1 MNVHTDIQIIRQGG
15 KPAFVVV
22 PYDKWLELT
31 STESEDEN
39 IYIPH
44 EVVGYQ
50 LKEGLSLIAAW
61 RKHLGI
67 TQKELAAKT
76 GITQP
81 AIAQIEK
88 PDSKPQKKTLEKIA
102 FAMNLDVEQI
112 NG

>member
-15 KPAFVVV
+15 KPVFAVV

-31 STESEDEN
+31 GSEDED

-61 RKHLGI
+61 RKHLKI

-76 GITQP
+76 GMTQP

-88 PDSKPQKKTLEKIA
+88 SDSKTQRKTLEKIA
-102 FAMNLDVEQI
+102 LAMQLDVEQI
-112 NG
+112 TD

>member
-1 MNVHTDIQIIRQGG
+1 M
-15 KPAFVVV
+15 V

-31 STESEDEN
+31 GSNEDEN

-61 RKHLGI
+61 RKHLKI
-67 TQKELAAKT
+67 TQKELADRT

-88 PDSKPQKKTLEKIA
+88 PDSKTQREKLKKIA
-102 FAMNLDVEQI
+102 IAMALDVEEI
-112 NG
+112 TE

>member
-15 KPAFVVV
+15 KPAFAVV
-22 PYDKWLELT
+22 PYDKWLEIT
-31 STESEDEN
+31 GSDEDEN

-61 RKHLGI
+61 RKHLKI

-76 GITQP
+76 GMTQP

-88 PDSKPQKKTLEKIA
+88 PGSKTQVKTLEKIA
-102 FAMNLDVEQI
+102 MAMGLDIEQLTE
-112 NG
+112 

>member
-1 MNVHTDIQIIRQGG
+1 MSVHTDIQIIRQGG
-15 KPAFVVV
+15 KPAFAVV

-31 STESEDEN
+31 GSEDEN

-50 LKEGLSLIAAW
+50 LKQGLSLIAAW
-61 RKHLGI
+61 RKHLKI

-88 PDSKPQKKTLEKIA
+88 PDSKTQKKTLEKIA
-102 FAMNLDVEQI
+102 LAMNIDAEQI
-112 NG
+112 TD

>member
-1 MNVHTDIQIIRQGG
+1 MSVHTDIQIIRQGG
-15 KPAFVVV
+15 KPAFAVV

-31 STESEDEN
+31 GSEDEN
-39 IYIPH
+39 IYTPH

-50 LKEGLSLIAAW
+50 LKQGLSLIAAW
-61 RKHLGI
+61 RKYFKI

-88 PDSKPQKKTLEKIA
+88 PDSKPQAKTLAKIA
-102 FAMNLDVEQI
+102 LAMGLDVEQLTD
-112 NG
+112 

>member
-15 KPAFVVV
+15 KPAFAVV
-22 PYDKWLELT
+22 PYDKWLEIT
-31 STESEDEN
+31 GNENEN

-61 RKHLGI
+61 RKYLKI

-76 GITQP
+76 GMTQP

-88 PDSKPQKKTLEKIA
+88 SESKPQEKTVKKIA
-102 FAMNLDVEQI
+102 MAMGLDIEQVTD
-112 NG
+112 

>member
-15 KPAFVVV
+15 KPAFAVV

-31 STESEDEN
+31 GSDENEN

-50 LKEGLSLIAAW
+50 LKEGLHLIAAW
-61 RKHLGI
+61 RKYLKI
-67 TQKELAAKT
+67 TQKELAART
-76 GITQP
+76 GMTQP

-88 PDSKPQKKTLEKIA
+88 PDSKTQRKTLEKIA
-102 FAMNLDVEQI
+102 LAMNLDVEQI
-112 NG
+112 TD

>member
-1 MNVHTDIQIIRQGG
+1 MNVHTDIQIIRKGG
-15 KPAFVVV
+15 KPVFAVV

-31 STESEDEN
+31 GSEDEN

-61 RKHLGI
+61 RKHLKI
-67 TQKELAAKT
+67 TQKELAAQT
-76 GITQP
+76 GMTQP

-88 PDSKPQKKTLEKIA
+88 PDSKTQRKTLEKIA
-102 FAMNLDVEQI
+102 LAMNLDVEQI
-112 NG
+112 TD

>member
-15 KPAFVVV
+15 KPAFAVV
-22 PYDKWLELT
+22 PYNKWLEL
-31 STESEDEN
+31 TESEDEN

-50 LKEGLSLIAAW
+50 LKQGLSLIAAW
-61 RKHLGI
+61 RKYLKI

-88 PDSKPQKKTLEKIA
+88 PDSKPQEKTIEKIA
-102 FAMNLDVEQI
+102 LAMGLDVEQLTD
-112 NG
+112 

>member
-15 KPAFVVV
+15 KPAFAVV

-31 STESEDEN
+31 GSEEEN
-39 IYIPH
+39 VYIPH

-50 LKEGLSLIAAW
+50 LKESISLIAAW
-61 RKHLGI
+61 RKHLKI

-76 GITQP
+76 GMTQP

-88 PDSKPQKKTLEKIA
+88 LDSKPHVRTIEKIA
-102 FAMNLDVEQI
+102 LAMGLNVEQVTD
-112 NG
+112 

>member
-15 KPAFVVV
+15 KPAFAVV

-31 STESEDEN
+31 GSEDEN

-61 RKHLGI
+61 RKHLKI

-88 PDSKPQKKTLEKIA
+88 PDSKPQEKTIQKIA
-102 FAMNLDVEQI
+102 AAMGLSVEQVTD
-112 NG
+112 

>member
-1 MNVHTDIQIIRQGG
+1 MSVHTDIQIIRQGG
-15 KPAFVVV
+15 KPAFAVV

-31 STESEDEN
+31 GSEDEN

-50 LKEGLSLIAAW
+50 LKQGLSLIAAW
-61 RKHLGI
+61 RKHLKI

-88 PDSKPQKKTLEKIA
+88 PGSKTQKKTLAKIA
-102 FAMNLDVEQI
+102 LAMNIDVEQI
-112 NG
+112 TD

>member
-15 KPAFVVV
+15 KPAFAVV
-22 PYDKWLELT
+22 PYDKWLEIT
-31 STESEDEN
+31 GSDEDEN

-61 RKHLGI
+61 RKHLNI

-76 GITQP
+76 GMTQP

-88 PDSKPQKKTLEKIA
+88 PGSKTQVKTLEKIA
-102 FAMNLDVEQI
+102 MAMGLDIEQLTE
-112 NG
+112 

>member
-1 MNVHTDIQIIRQGG
+1 MNLHTDIQIIRKDG
-15 KPAFVVV
+15 KPVFAVV

-31 STESEDEN
+31 GSDEDEN

-50 LKEGLSLIAAW
+50 LKEGLSIIAAW
-61 RKHLGI
+61 RKHLKI

-76 GITQP
+76 GMTQP

-88 PDSKPQKKTLEKIA
+88 PDSKPQVKTLEKIA
-102 FAMNLDVEQI
+102 TVMDLDIKQLTT
-112 NG
+112 

>member
-1 MNVHTDIQIIRQGG
+1 MKPSDIQIIRQGG
-15 KPAFVVV
+15 KPAFAVV

-31 STESEDEN
+31 SSEDEN

-50 LKEGLSLIAAW
+50 LKQGLSLIAAW
-61 RKHLGI
+61 RKHLDI

-76 GITQP
+76 GMTQP

-88 PDSKPQKKTLEKIA
+88 IDSKPQGKTLEKIA
-102 FAMNLDVEQI
+102 MAMGLDVEQLTD
-112 NG
+112 